1 MKQIIVMLGLLGGVI
16 FLGSMN
22 ANADPNCP
30 SGQYFRMSGRCAD
43 AQGNKS
49 NAPKPAVVQHPVK
62 PNKNPPKQPQNN

>member
-16 FLGSMN
+16 FLGSIN

-43 AQGNKS
+43 AQGNKR
-49 NAPKPAVVQHPVK
+49 PAVVQQPVK